1 MGRFGSMMGN
11 VIWAG
16 KSDTLYETIPF
27 RRLQKVINEK
37 DRCDALLPLKCFL
50 AVVVLKLV
58 KDSL

>member
-1 MGRFGSMMGN
+1 MMGN